1 MAKTKPNV
9 KAHAK
14 NSVATNAMFK
24 KTGKAARREEKSHHM
39 KDAIEKPAKFSKSN
53 KGYKPKHIA
62 EHISEHPL
70 AAEFAGSIEQS
81 RQTVEE
87 KATAILDATYLAL
100 SQRLVDSYDFFDQR
114 EQDAIKVSDAIADPL
129 EEQELEWTSTDGKQS
144 GKTMLGVRMKKF
156 RKTIEAEEKE
166 FERQFDEWTEVQAEF
181 RHFASLII
189 GPDGLD
195 NLLAGNFD
203 PNSFVDAEQRE
214 MMEEIE
220 AERKVFMEQ
229 IEKAGQEAMEAMTES
244 DKKLELKQKKYEE
257 SFLAMLRDDE

>member
-1 MAKTKPNV
+1 M
-9 KAHAK
+9 
-14 NSVATNAMFK
+14 
-24 KTGKAARREEKSHHM
+24 
-39 KDAIEKPAKFSKSN
+39 
-53 KGYKPKHIA
+53 
-62 EHISEHPL
+62 
-70 AAEFAGSIEQS
+70 
-81 RQTVEE
+81 
-87 KATAILDATYLAL
+87 
-100 SQRLVDSYDFFDQR
+100 DSYDFFDQR

-244 DKKLELKQKKYEE
+244 DKACNPWLSSSYFRMLTK
-257 SFLAMLRDDE
+257 FLFTRSWSSSRRSTRNPFWPC